1 MRFRAGDQRRRNP
14 PKDDRRERILELHE
28 TQERLEHAEQAH
40 HHEKKRAALL
50 IIIIAVALALTE
62 MAGKEAQFAA
72 IEHNVGASDLYAF
85 FQAKT
90 IRVTVL
96 RTAMDGA
103 TLLAAEPGERAAARD
118 KQLSTWKATIDRL
131 ESDPASGE
139 GRAELLMKAK
149 ELEKQRDVEIQSYH
163 DFEFGSAALQLAIV
177 IASAAVITEIT
188 LLELISLGF
197 LFAGL
202 GLALIGWLS
211 PELVRL

>member
-1 MRFRAGDQRRRNP
+1 MPFPAGHRRRRAR
-14 PKDDRRERILELHE
+14 PKHDRQERNLELHQ
-28 TQERLEHAEQAH
+28 TQERIEHAERAH
-40 HHEKKRAALL
+40 HHERKRAALL

-62 MAGKEAQFAA
+62 MAGKEAQFSS
-72 IEHNVGASDLYAF
+72 IEHNIGASDLYAF
-85 FQAKT
+85 YQAKT
-90 IRVTVL
+90 IRATVL
-96 RTAMDGA
+96 RTAVESATALTDEQGA
-103 TLLAAEPGERAAARD
+103 GARD
-118 KQLSTWKATIDRL
+118 KQVSAWKVAIDRL
-131 ESDPASGE
+131 DSDPASGE
-139 GRAELLMKAK
+139 GRAQLLLRAK
-149 ELEKQRDVEIQSYH
+149 ELEKRRDVEIQSYH